1 MTADVR
7 SVVPGVLSASSPEA
21 QRRDLRIADPAL
33 QPAPQIAFG
42 FDGTTL
48 SAYQGET
55 IAAAL
60 AASGIANLGRRR
72 DGAPRGLWCG
82 MGVCQECLV
91 NVDGTP
97 SVRACMTPVAGGM
110 VVTAQGYAA
119 AVPAA
124 TANRAPS
131 SLALHRPQVLGV
143 GAGPAGLSAARAA
156 ALCGAS
162 VTILDERDAPG
173 GQYFKQIA
181 KSHTVVDPD
190 HTDAQAQDGCEL
202 IAEVEGLGVEI
213 WRDATVWGAF
223 SAQELA
229 VTVNGA
235 QHVFAPE
242 RLVLATGVYERGV
255 PMPGWTLPG
264 YMATGAVQT
273 LVRAYRVLPG
283 RRILV
288 AGNGSLNL
296 QLAAELVAAG
306 IDVVAVVEAAARPGL
321 RHATEFLRAVGTA
334 PGLIRDGF
342 RYLARLRRA
351 GVPLVYGSAVVA
363 ARGDA
368 RVEECTIAR
377 IDSAGRPVPGTSTRF
392 AVDTVCVG
400 YGFLPSN
407 EIPRALGCR
416 HIVRGENGNLSTVTD
431 SDGLTSVPGVYV
443 IGDVVA
449 LSGAHAARCQGFVT
463 GCALA
468 RSLGLSLPPQVAHE
482 LAVVKRQLRRHLAFQ
497 RALWQLFAAPILRNQ
512 FASADT
518 IVCRCEGVTCAAID
532 SALQN
537 GATTLGAVK
546 RRTRAGMGRC
556 QGRYCESLVA
566 AMMPNDPGAPRD
578 ERFNLAPRAP
588 VKPIRIKDL
597 A

>member
-1 MTADVR
+1 MTTHRSSAAPDVLPP
-7 SVVPGVLSASSPEA
+7 SEA

-33 QPAPQIAFG
+33 RPAPRITFSFNG
-42 FDGTTL
+42 STL

-55 IAAAL
+55 ITAAL
-60 AASGIANLGRRR
+60 AAAGIANLGRRR
-72 DGAPRGLWCG
+72 DGTPRGLWCG
-82 MGVCQECLV
+82 MGVCQECVV

-97 SVRACMTPVAGGM
+97 SLRACMTAVAGGM

-124 TANRAPS
+124 TADRPAS
-131 SLALHRPQVLGV
+131 SPALHCPQMLVV

-156 ALCGAS
+156 ALCGAA
-162 VTILDERDAPG
+162 VTIIDERATPG

-190 HTDAQAQDGCEL
+190 RTDAQVQDGREL
-202 IAEVEGLGVEI
+202 IAEVERLGVKL
-213 WRDATVWGAF
+213 WRDAAVWGAF

-229 VTVNGA
+229 VDVNGT

-242 RLVLATGVYERGV
+242 RLVLATGAYERGV
-255 PMPGWTLPG
+255 PVPGWTLPG
-264 YMATGAVQT
+264 YMATGAAQT
-273 LVRAYRVLPG
+273 LVRAYRVMPG
-283 RRILV
+283 RRVLV
-288 AGNGSLNL
+288 AGNGPLNL

-306 IDVVAVVEAAARPGL
+306 VDVVAVVEAAACPGP
-321 RHATEFLRAVGTA
+321 RHAAELLRAVCAA

-342 RYLARLRRA
+342 RYLARLQRA
-351 GVPLVYGSAVVA
+351 GVPIVYASAVVA
-363 ARGDA
+363 AQGDA

-377 IDSAGRPVPGTSTRF
+377 IDAAGRPVPGTSTHF
-392 AVDTVCVG
+392 AVDAVCVG

-416 HIVRGENGNLSTVTD
+416 HVVRGKNGNLSTVTD

-463 GCALA
+463 GCAVA
-468 RSLGLSLPPQVAHE
+468 RSLGLSLPPQAMHE
-482 LAVVKRQLRRHLAFQ
+482 LAVVKRQLRRHLGFQ
-497 RALWQLFAAPILRNQ
+497 KALWRLFAAPILRNQ
-512 FASADT
+512 FASAET
-518 IVCRCEGVTCAAID
+518 IVCRCEGVTCAAVAA
-532 SALQN
+532 ALQS
-537 GATTLGAVK
+537 GAATLGAVK

-566 AMMPNDPGAPRD
+566 AMMPAHLGTTRD
-578 ERFNLAPRAP
+578 ELSDLAPRVP